1 LTDKQLFFAPEVIQ
15 ASAMD
20 CGPATLKCLLDGFG
34 LRASYGRLREACQTD
49 VDGTSIDTME
59 GVAVQLGLAA
69 EQTLVPED
77 HLLLPE
83 ASVLPA
89 IVVTLNPGGLTHF
102 VVVWR
107 LHGPFIQVMDPSS
120 GRRWLS
126 RESLLS
132 TLYQH
137 TMPVP
142 AGAWR
147 DWAATDGFCAPLR
160 QRLANL
166 DIAQP
171 VATRLIETALQDPGW
186 YALAALDAATRM
198 MTALVRAGGVQP
210 GEEAARIL
218 ERYFQRALAE
228 GQTGGEIIP
237 ATYWRVRALPAEA
250 VPPGG
255 EELILL
261 TGVVLVRVL
270 GRAEM
275 PAADEVPAP
284 LPPELAAALEEEQ
297 PRPMWE
303 VWHYLR
309 RDGLAIYF
317 ALAVALAVVAAAGII
332 EVAQLRGLLDLG
344 DRLGPDQRSGVL
356 LILFLFAVGLLVLQL
371 PLDATTLRAGRRLE
385 VRMRTAFLRKIP
397 RLNDRYFQSRLI
409 SDMTQ
414 RAHDLGSLSTLPNLG
429 SGLTLTVFQIVLT
442 VVAIILLDP
451 KSLVVAL
458 LATVSAVALSLASN
472 TYLAELDLR
481 LRTHIGAL
489 SRFYLDALLGLIPIR
504 THAAERIVRR
514 EHEALLVEWART
526 GHQVTWAGLAVSG
539 IQALVSTLFS
549 IWLLLSYVSQGGTP
563 GGVLLLFFWTL
574 SLPGLGQNLAGLIQ
588 SYRLRHNQV
597 LRFLEPLGAPEDT
610 FAAADIP
617 EATDAGEQEVT
628 ADGSAHD
635 GEEGEGSRARGAAIE
650 LEQVTVQAAGKPIL
664 RDISLS
670 IEPGAHVAIV
680 GPSGAGKS
688 SLVGLLLGW
697 HRPAS
702 GRMGVDGRPLT
713 ATRLQNLRQ
722 ETAWVDPSIQLWN
735 RSLLDNLRYGSSQS
749 DGLGM
754 EEVLAQADLFDV
766 LERMPSGLQTKL
778 GEGGGLV
785 SGGEG
790 QRVRLGR
797 AMQRPEARLVI
808 LDESFRGLDRAKRRE
823 LLGKARQMWQGA
835 TLIYI
840 THDMSQTQDF
850 ERVIVLEDGRMIEDG
865 SPSDLL
871 AAEDSRYGALMRA
884 DRAVH
889 QELWS
894 AENWRRQVMVG
905 GRLSE
910 PEPVQA
916 AEG

>member
-15 ASAMD
+15 VSEMD

-69 EQTLVPED
+69 EQTMVPED

-83 ASVLPA
+83 AGVLPA
-89 IVVTLNPGGLTHF
+89 IVVTINPGGLTHF

-107 LHGPFIQVMDPSS
+107 LHGPFIQVMDPST
-120 GRRWLS
+120 GRRWLT
-126 RESLLS
+126 RESFLS

-142 AGAWR
+142 AEAWR
-147 DWAATDGFCAPLR
+147 DWAATEGFCAPLR
-160 QRLANL
+160 QRMENL
-166 DIAQP
+166 DIAEP
-171 VATRLIETALQDPGW
+171 EATRLIEKALQDPGW
-186 YALAALDAATRM
+186 YPLAALDAATRM

-218 ERYFQRALAE
+218 ERYFQRSLAE
-228 GQTGGEIIP
+228 GQTDREIIP
-237 ATYWRVRALPAEA
+237 ATYWRVRGLPAEA
-250 VPPGG
+250 VQPGG

-261 TGVVLVRVL
+261 MGVVLVRVL
-270 GRAEM
+270 GRAEV

-309 RDGLAIYF
+309 QDGLAIYF

-344 DRLGPDQRSGVL
+344 ERLGPDQRSGVL
-356 LILFLFAVGLLVLQL
+356 LLLFLFAVGLLVLQL

-429 SGLTLTVFQIVLT
+429 SDLMLVVFQVVLT
-442 VVAIILLDP
+442 VLAIILLEP
-451 KSLVVAL
+451 KSLFVAL
-458 LATVSAVALSLASN
+458 LAAISAVTLSLASN

-526 GHQVTWAGLAVSG
+526 GYQVTWAGLAVSG
-539 IQALVSTLFS
+539 IQSLVSTLFS

-563 GGVLLLFFWTL
+563 GGVLLLFFWAL

-617 EATDAGEQEVT
+617 EATGAGEQGVM

-635 GEEGEGSRARGAAIE
+635 GEETGGSRSRGAAIE
-650 LEQVTVQAAGKPIL
+650 LENVTVQAAGKTIL
-664 RDISLS
+664 RDISIS
-670 IEPGAHVAIV
+670 IEPGAHVAIL

-702 GRMGVDGRPLT
+702 GRIAVDGLPLT
-713 ATRLQNLRQ
+713 AQRLQTLRQ

-735 RSLLDNLRYGSSQS
+735 RSLLDNLRYGSSES
-749 DGLGM
+749 NGPGM

-808 LDESFRGLDRAKRRE
+808 LDESFRGLDRAKRRD
-823 LLGKARQMWQGA
+823 LLVKARQLWHGS

-850 ERVIVLEDGRMIEDG
+850 ERVIILEDGRIVEDG

-871 AAEDSRYGALMRA
+871 AAADSQYGDLMRA

-894 AENWRRQVMVG
+894 AENWRRQFMVG

-910 PEPVQA
+910 PEQMQTA
-916 AEG
+916 RG